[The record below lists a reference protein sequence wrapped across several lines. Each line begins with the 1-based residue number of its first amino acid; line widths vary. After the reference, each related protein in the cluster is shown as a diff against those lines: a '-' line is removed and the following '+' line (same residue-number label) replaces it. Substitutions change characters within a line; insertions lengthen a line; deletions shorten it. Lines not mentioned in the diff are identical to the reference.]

1 MKRVIQWVRMHKEH
15 VVLALLAV
23 LLVGA
28 VAPASAASFSL
39 NMTDMMNSAADI
51 FNGLWPAFAI
61 VVGLGLGVQILRF
74 IVNAV
79 KAAF

>member
-1 MKRVIQWVRMHKEH
+1 MVIA
-15 VVLALLAV
+15 LAALAIV
-23 LLVGA
+23 TLVGA
-28 VAPASAASFSL
+28 PTFAQSFSI
-39 NMTDMMNSAADI
+39 DMAEMMASAADI